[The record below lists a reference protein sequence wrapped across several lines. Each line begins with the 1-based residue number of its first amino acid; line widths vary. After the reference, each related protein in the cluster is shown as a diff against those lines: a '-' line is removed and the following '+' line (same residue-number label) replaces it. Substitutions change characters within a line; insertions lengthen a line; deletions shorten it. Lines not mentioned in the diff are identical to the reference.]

1 MTKNTLKAA
10 ALVAAFSLTFFSCK
24 NRNETPSVLE
34 EGEEMSGGTN
44 TIFDITE
51 NAFGHENPTLTSEEK
66 DFFFVGNSLFKQN
79 WVMSPSSTTARDG
92 LGPLFNARSCSS
104 CHLKDGKGRPPAF
117 YGEKDMGL
125 LLRLSITGKEFDGS
139 PTPHPIYGGQLQD
152 NAVTGYKPEGEIQI
166 LYQTISGKYTDGTA
180 YELQKPLYAIGDP
193 NYGEVGSVEISPRIG
208 STLSGLGLLEAI
220 SAETLLAWADEMDS
234 DNDGI
239 SGKINYVW
247 DATAKQKT
255 IGRFG
260 WKANQPSLRQQ
271 VAGAFLGDMGITS
284 SLNPAENC
292 NGSCEGNTTEDLQI
306 SDENLKKVVSYCQTL
321 AVPGRRDWKEND
333 VLNGKALFQ
342 KMKCDACHKPS
353 VSTGN
358 HAIASLSNQ
367 KIRPYTDLL
376 LHDMGEG
383 LADNRPDFDASGT
396 EWRTAPLWGI
406 GLVKNV
412 NGHTRYLHDGRARNL
427 EEAVLWHGG
436 EAEKAQKAFL
446 NLSKTEREN
455 VLKFLN
461 SL

>member
-1 MTKNTLKAA
+1 MNTHKIKIA
-10 ALVAAFSLTFFSCK
+10 ALVAAFSISLLSCK
-24 NRNETPSVLE
+24 RGSETPSVLE

-44 TIFDITE
+44 TIFDVTE
-51 NAFGHENPTLTSEEK
+51 NAFGHENPSLTSEER

-79 WVMSPSSTTARDG
+79 WVMAPSSTTARDG

-104 CHLKDGKGRPPAF
+104 CHLKDGKGRPPEF
-117 YGEKDMGL
+117 YEEKDMGL

-152 NAVTGYKPEGEIQI
+152 NAVSGYTPEGEMKLVYTI
-166 LYQTISGKYTDGTA
+166 ISGKYADGTI
-180 YELQKPLYAIGDP
+180 YELQKPLYSIGDP
-193 NYGEVGSVEISPRIG
+193 NYGDPGNVEISPRVG

-220 SAETLLAWADEMDS
+220 TEETLLAWADEMDS

-239 SGKINYVW
+239 SGKVNYVW
-247 DATAKQKT
+247 DQSAKQKT

-260 WKANQPSLRQQ
+260 WKANQPNLKQQ

-284 SLNPAENC
+284 SLNPNENC
-292 NGSCEGNTTEDLQI
+292 NGSCEGNTTIDLQI

-321 AVPGRRDWKEND
+321 AVPGRRDWKNND

-342 KMKCDACHKPS
+342 KMNCDACHKPS
-353 VSTGN
+353 VTTGN
-358 HAIASLSNQ
+358 HAITSLSNQ

-376 LHDMGEG
+376 LHDMGDD
-383 LADNRPDFDASGT
+383 LADNRPDFEASGN
-396 EWRTAPLWGI
+396 EWRTPPLWGI

-427 EEAVLWHGG
+427 EEAILWHGG
-436 EAEKAQKAFL
+436 EAEKSQKAFL
-446 NLSKTEREN
+446 TLSKTEREN